1 MRIVGEGRR
10 LAFLDSGLNC
20 TRVIGAIVLGAMMF
34 VQPVFAQPRPPA
46 NIPPIVPQ
54 VITVQPI
61 AAPSAG
67 LPLTLPNP
75 ITAARPRTA
84 ADAVNAMASA
94 FGVVSIGLSSAEML
108 AALEAAAEAG
118 EATAL
123 WRLGLMYESGEG
135 VKQDQVRAFGY
146 FARIAN
152 EHADTPPKSLEADV
166 VAQSFVKVGEY
177 YKSGLPDAGIP
188 VDNRRSTALLLH
200 AASYFGD
207 ADAQY
212 RVGERY
218 LHEAGMGNSPLQG
231 ARWLQLAATKGHILA
246 QAKLGDLLFQ
256 GRDGITPQ
264 PEEGLIWLNIATIGA
279 LGTQDEAVVTE
290 LLARAMSIATPEQRA
305 RAIEAARSYRGPS
318 GY

>member
-1 MRIVGEGRR
+1 MRIVEEGRR
-10 LAFLDSGLNC
+10 LAFLISGLMS
-20 TRVIGAIVLGAMMF
+20 TSVLGAGVLGAMMF
-34 VQPVFAQPRPPA
+34 VQPALAQPRPPVD
-46 NIPPIVPQ
+46 IPHKTDIQ
-54 VITVQPI
+54 SL
-61 AAPSAG
+61 ASPSH
-67 LPLTLPNP
+67 NP
-75 ITAARPRTA
+75 ITAARPRTTDKPRTA

-123 WRLGLMYESGEG
+123 WRLGVMYENGEG

-177 YKSGLPDAGIP
+177 YKSGLPDAGIT
-188 VDNRRSTALLLH
+188 VDNRRTTALWLH

-212 RVGERY
+212 RVGDRY
-218 LHEAGMGNSPLQG
+218 LNDDDMGNSPLQG
-231 ARWLQLAATKGHILA
+231 ARWLQLAATKGHVLA

-256 GRDGITPQ
+256 GREGITPQ
-264 PEEGLIWLNIATIGA
+264 PQEGLIWLNIATIGA
-279 LGTQDEAVVTE
+279 LGTQDEAIVTE
-290 LLARAMSIATPEQRA
+290 LLSRAMSIATPEERTH
-305 RAIEAARSYRGPS
+305 AIQAASAYRGPI